1 MTPVPAPQPQSS
13 NILLA
18 LESIRTKRKLW
29 KKFKYCRSDLNKA
42 NYDRAKRESSIRVK
56 VAKRDYEKSVAI
68 NMKDDSKIF
77 WKFVQS
83 KTKVKDQI
91 QCLIDE
97 GGEIYSDDREIAQ
110 QLNSFF
116 KSVFTEENL
125 ANPPDFESRTNIEVT
140 DIEINQ
146 ETVEKLLSKIK
157 ETKSP
162 GTDQIHPKFI
172 KETAKNLAKPI
183 TEIFSKSMDEGTL
196 PNDWKKANVTPLH
209 KKGPKHKVSNYRPIS
224 LTSILCKTMER
235 IVRDAIMEH
244 MESNNLFTKHQH
256 GFRKGHSCVTQLIE
270 VIEEWTKELD
280 SHNNIDAIYLDFQKA
295 FDTVPHKRLITKLHG
310 YGIRGKLLSW
320 IENFLTD
327 RKQRVILNGERIRL
341 DRCI

>member
-1 MTPVPAPQPQSS
+1 
-13 NILLA
+13 
-18 LESIRTKRKLW
+18 
-29 KKFKYCRSDLNKA
+29 
-42 NYDRAKRESSIRVK
+42 
-56 VAKRDYEKSVAI
+56 
-68 NMKDDSKIF
+68 
-77 WKFVQS
+77 
-83 KTKVKDQI
+83 
-91 QCLIDE
+91 
-97 GGEIYSDDREIAQ
+97 
-110 QLNSFF
+110 
-116 KSVFTEENL
+116 
-125 ANPPDFESRTNIEVT
+125 
-140 DIEINQ
+140 
-146 ETVEKLLSKIK
+146 
-157 ETKSP
+157 
-162 GTDQIHPKFI
+162 
-172 KETAKNLAKPI
+172 
-183 TEIFSKSMDEGTL
+183 MDEGTL

-327 RKQRVILNGERIRL
+327 RKQRVILNGKESDWTDVSSGIPQESVLGPTLFITLGTRVKRHG
-341 DRCI
+341 